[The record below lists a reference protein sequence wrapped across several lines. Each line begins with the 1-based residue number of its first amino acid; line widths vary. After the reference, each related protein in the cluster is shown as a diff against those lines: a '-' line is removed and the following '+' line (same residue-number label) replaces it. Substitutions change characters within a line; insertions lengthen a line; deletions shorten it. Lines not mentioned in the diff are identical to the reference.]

1 MNAVSTLGIDLA
13 QNTFSVHGVD
23 ATGIVTVRRTVSRA
37 KLAELVARLPP
48 CLIGMEACSGADDWA
63 RRFAAAG
70 HTVKLMAPK
79 FVAPYRKSG
88 KNDGNDAEAI
98 CEAVCRP
105 NMRFVPIK
113 LVQQQADLS
122 VHRVRQGFVEERTA
136 TFNRVRGLIAEF
148 GYVLP
153 NGVEQLRRQVPQLI
167 DRLPAQV
174 ARCVHDLLEHA
185 ERLRGKVLEY
195 ERDIRVSVR
204 DNELVRRAHTRPGIG
219 PITASA
225 LVATVGNGHDFK
237 NGRQFSAWLG
247 LVPH

>member
-1 MNAVSTLGIDLA
+1 
-13 QNTFSVHGVD
+13 
-23 ATGIVTVRRTVSRA
+23 
-37 KLAELVARLPP
+37 
-48 CLIGMEACSGADDWA
+48 
-63 RRFAAAG
+63 
-70 HTVKLMAPK
+70 VK
-79 FVAPYRKSG
+79 S
-88 KNDGNDAEAI
+88 
-98 CEAVCRP
+98 
-105 NMRFVPIK
+105 
-113 LVQQQADLS
+113 VQQQADLS
-122 VHRVRQGFVEERTA
+122 LHRVRQGFVEERTA

-148 GYVLP
+148 GYVVP

-195 ERDIRVSVR
+195 EREIRVSVR
-204 DNELVRRAHTRPGIG
+204 DNELARRAHTRPGIG

-247 LVPH
+247 LVPRQYSTGGKTRLGHITKRGDPYLRTLLVIGARSVLQRAYRTGDPLSRWALALQQRRGYHRACVAIAAKNARVAWALLAKGASAA